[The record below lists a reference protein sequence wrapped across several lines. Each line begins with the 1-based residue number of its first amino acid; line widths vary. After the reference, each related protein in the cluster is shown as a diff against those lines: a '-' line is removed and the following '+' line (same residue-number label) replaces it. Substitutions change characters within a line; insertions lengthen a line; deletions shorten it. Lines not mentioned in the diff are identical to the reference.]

1 MKNQRE
7 RGIALVAVM
16 LLVCVVGTIASLGQ
30 SRTLRLAK
38 DNVRQKG
45 EAEALYAAEGG
56 LAKARHALR
65 SDPDWRGGQQQ
76 VGACKVLVTVV
87 HVAEEQW
94 QVVAKAVAYP
104 AGELANPVQVILV
117 EELGERYR
125 YRRR

>member
-38 DNVRQKG
+38 DTARQKG

-56 LAKARHALR
+56 LAKARHA
-65 SDPDWRGGQQQ
+65 
-76 VGACKVLVTVV
+76 
-87 HVAEEQW
+87 W
-94 QVVAKAVAYP
+94 QGRTCRKWM
-104 AGELANPVQVILV
+104 
-117 EELGERYR
+117 R
-125 YRRR
+125 